1 MSPTRRA
8 AASNQCL
15 RRLLLNLLVC
25 LLALALDL
33 AAQQAPPT
41 LANLPS
47 YEGQPVTA
55 VELAGWPG
63 LDPAPLLQ
71 QLPQKAGAPFSR
83 ALVDQSIGVLKRRLA
98 SRHLQQ
104 VQLQVRPEP
113 SGIRVLFI
121 LEPAQ
126 YFGVYEFPGALQFSY
141 PRLLEAAH
149 YASPEPY
156 TPADVVR
163 ATTGLAAFFQQ
174 QGYFLARL
182 RPQLRPDPAHG
193 LVNVSFHVALGPRA
207 RFGSVRLD
215 GASPAQA
222 AALRGALRSWWA
234 RLRRTAILPGKPYD
248 YATLLSAALAL
259 QSKLNA
265 RHHLGAQVRPA
276 AAQYHPDSNRA
287 DLTFLIVPGPLV
299 HLHVTGAHLW
309 PWTRRSLLPIY
320 QESRVDPELIL
331 EGQDNLANYF
341 AAHGYFNAQIST
353 TVTSQPALGPAT
365 TRVTRQSAAASPPP
379 PQPLPPA
386 PASPPVEQTI
396 VYSIVKGPRRDV
408 ESIQFSGN
416 DLLSRDDLV
425 PQVAVRPEHFLS
437 HGAFSQ
443 PLLRTSLDRL
453 TALYQ
458 ASGYSSVRV
467 LPRITHPGGNLAL
480 RFEIHEGPQDFVA
493 SLRLADNSV
502 PADVLAPQG
511 LQLGPGTPFAQSLLA
526 QDRAQILAYYL
537 SHGYLNASFRA
548 TAQQAPGH
556 PHQIQVVYNID
567 QGPQVRTAAV
577 FTEGR
582 HLTRQRLVD
591 DRIGPLLRPGRFLT
605 ENDMLG
611 AESQLY
617 APGIFDWAEVGPRR
631 PIASQALEDV
641 VVKLHESP
649 RNALVYG
656 FGFDL
661 TNRGGSIPAGTVAVP
676 GLPIIGLPSSFK
688 TSQATFYGPTANVEY
703 TRLNLLGKAETFS
716 AGLFAGRLDQ
726 RGSLT
731 YSDPSLFWSPFSANL
746 QLAAEHDSQ
755 NPIFTSQSAQIGFQL
770 ERPLNPDQTTNLF
783 LRYSLSQVSLT
794 RLLIPDLVPA
804 RDQHVRLSTL
814 SATFLRDTRDN
825 PLDAHKGIL
834 QSYQLDYSPS
844 ALGSTANFAKLLTQT
859 AYYRSLRDNIVWANS
874 FRLGLDK
881 AFGHSFVPLSQAFF
895 SGGGST
901 LRGFPLDGAGP
912 QKTIPAC
919 GDPANPATCSLI
931 NVPLGGNELL
941 LLNSEFRIPIPQ
953 IKKGLGIALFYDGG
967 NVFSHIGFRHLGAGY
982 TNSIGAGLRYDTP
995 VGPIRLD
1002 LGHNLNAIAGIK
1014 STQIFITLGQ
1024 AF

>member
-1 MSPTRRA
+1 V
-8 AASNQCL
+8 ASHPPASL
-15 RRLLLNLLVC
+15 ILVLGC
-25 LLALALDL
+25 LLAWAGTL
-33 AAQQAPPT
+33 AAQQAPAT
-41 LANLPS
+41 GASTVANLPS

-63 LDPAPLLQ
+63 LDPAPLLR
-71 QLPQKAGAPFSR
+71 QLPQQAPAPFSR
-83 ALVDQSIGVLKRRLA
+83 ALVDQSIGVLKRQLA
-98 SRHLQQ
+98 ARKLQQ
-104 VQLQVRPEP
+104 VQLQIRPET
-113 SGIRVLFI
+113 SGIRLLFI

-126 YFGVYEFPGALQFSY
+126 YFGVYDFPGALQFSY
-141 PRLLEAAH
+141 TRLLEAAR
-149 YASPEPY
+149 YSSPEPY
-156 TPADVVR
+156 TAADVSTAV
-163 ATTGLAAFFQQ
+163 AGLEAYFKQE
-174 QGYFLARL
+174 GYFLARA
-182 RPQLRPDPAHG
+182 RPQLHPDPAHG
-193 LVNVSFHVALGPRA
+193 LVNVNFQVALGPRA
-207 RFGSVRLD
+207 RFGAVRLE
-215 GASPAQA
+215 GASPAQTA
-222 AALRGALRSWWA
+222 YLRGELRSWWA
-234 RLRRTAILPGKPYD
+234 RLRRSAILPGKPYN
-248 YATLLSAALAL
+248 YATLQSAAQAL

-265 RHHLGAQVRPA
+265 RDHLGAQVRLA
-276 AAQYHPDSNRA
+276 GARYHPSSNRA
-287 DLTFLIVPGPLV
+287 DITFDVVPGPIV

-309 PWTRRSLLPIY
+309 PWTRHSLLPIY
-320 QESRVDPELIL
+320 QESRVDAELIQ

-341 AAHGYFNAQIST
+341 AAHGYFNAQVST
-353 TVTSQPALGPAT
+353 TVTSQPTRGRAT
-365 TRVTRQSAAASPPP
+365 TRVTRQSAATAGP
-379 PQPLPPA
+379 PQALPPA
-386 PASPPVEQTI
+386 PATAPVSQTI

-408 ESIQFSGN
+408 ESIHFTGN
-416 DLLSRDDLV
+416 ELLSRDDLL

-443 PLLRTSLDRL
+443 QLLRTSVDHL

-467 LPRITHPGGNLAL
+467 TPRITRPAGNLAL
-480 RFEIHEGPQDFVA
+480 RFEIDEGPQDFVA
-493 SLRLADNSV
+493 SLRLVGNTL
-502 PADVLAPQG
+502 PPELLAPDG
-511 LQLGPGTPFAQSLLA
+511 LRLGPGTPFAQSLIA

-548 TAQQAPGH
+548 TAQQAAGH
-556 PHQIQVVYNID
+556 PHQIEVAYDIAE
-567 QGPQVRTAAV
+567 GPQVRTAAV
-577 FTEGR
+577 VTTGR
-582 HLTRQRLVD
+582 RFTRQRLVN
-591 DRIGPLLRPGRFLT
+591 RRVGALLRPEHFLT
-605 ENDMLG
+605 ENDMLA

-617 APGIFDWAEVGPRR
+617 APAIFDWAEVGPRR
-631 PIASQALEDV
+631 PITTQTLEDV

-703 TRLNLLGKAETFS
+703 TRLNLRGKAETFS

-731 YSDPSLFWSPFSANL
+731 YSDPNLFWTRFSGNL

-755 NPIFTSQSAQIGFQL
+755 NPIFTSQSAQLGYQL
-770 ERPLNPDQTTNLF
+770 ERALNPDQTTNLF
-783 LRYSLSQVSLT
+783 LRYTLSQTSLT
-794 RLLIPDLVPA
+794 RLLIPDLVPS
-804 RDQHVRLSTL
+804 RDQHIRLSTL

-825 PLDAHKGIL
+825 PLDAHQGML

-859 AYYRSLRDNIVWANS
+859 AYYRRLAHDIIWANS
-874 FRLGLDK
+874 LRLGFDK

-919 GDPANPATCSLI
+919 GDPADPATCSLI
-931 NVPLGGNELL
+931 NVPVGGNELL
-941 LLNSEFRIPIPQ
+941 IVNTEFRMPVPQ
-953 IKKGLGIALFYDGG
+953 IKQGLGVALFYDGG

-1002 LGHNLNAIAGIK
+1002 LGHNLNAVAGIK